1 MIISG
6 SVFDFEKII
15 DTKRIEVYRQD
26 THIYIRKGLV
36 DYKFNVKDLLNK
48 MEIQIVVKP
57 NLENID
63 NLENGFLRS

>member
-6 SVFDFEKII
+6 SVFDFEKVV

-26 THIYIRKGLV
+26 AHIYVRKGLV

-48 MEIQIVVKP
+48 KIIKKTKSDDKYVTYEVI
-57 NLENID
+57 NYE
-63 NLENGFLRS
+63 S

>member
-6 SVFDFEKII
+6 SVFDFEKVV
-15 DTKRIEVYRQD
+15 DTKRIEVYKQD

-48 MEIQIVVKP
+48 KIIKKTKSDDKYVTYEVI
-57 NLENID
+57 NYE
-63 NLENGFLRS
+63 S